1 MISVFEILFDISF
14 DMIAILSLRGE
25 FQNINPAFK
34 QGLGWTLSDLN
45 RKSFWDLI
53 VSDHDT
59 DLSSIADNMSKG
71 HPVILAENQFIFF
84 DGTTHLLRWTAYPD
98 LKTGSIITMITNSSL
113 ASKNQEFFNHYI
125 ETSPTAMFIVNQG
138 KINYA
143 NKLSELL
150 FGFSV
155 SELVGNV
162 IEMLVPDHLQSIHT
176 YHRNHFEKQPHLRM
190 MGLNLELLGRKK
202 NGDQFPVDIGL
213 NPINTPEGVATL
225 CSVIDLTRQKASESV
240 NTEKIRE
247 LEREISVLGRLAR
260 TDELTGIFNRRAL
273 FKQLDLLIRMAQN
286 KNHPLS
292 LILLDIDNF
301 KQYNDTYGHLEGDQ
315 VLKSVANI
323 LVSSTRK
330 TEFVARYGGEEFAVI
345 LPATNSDEAKTLA
358 ERMRRTIETFNW
370 PFRDITISVGIS
382 TLYPNTIAGE
392 NLLDTNELIIKAD
405 QALYFSKRNGKNLAN
420 HFNDLVIDPNVDLS
434 DWDLKHDTPAEH

>member
-1 MISVFEILFDISF
+1 MKSVFEILFDVSF
-14 DMIAILSLRGE
+14 DMIAILSLSGE
-25 FQNINPAFK
+25 FQNINPSFK
-34 QGLGWTLSDLN
+34 QGLGWTLSALK

-59 DLSSIADNMSKG
+59 DLSSVADNISKG
-71 HPVILAENQFIFF
+71 HPVILAENQFIYF

-98 LKTGSIITMITNSSL
+98 IKTGSIITMITNSSL

-125 ETSPTAMFIVNQG
+125 ETSPTATLIVNQG

-150 FGFSV
+150 FGYSV
-155 SELVGNV
+155 SEMVGCA

-176 YHRNHFEKQPHLRM
+176 KHRKSFEKQPHLRM
-190 MGLNLELLGRKK
+190 MGMNLELSGKKK

-260 TDELTGIFNRRAL
+260 TDELTGILNRRAL

-286 KNHPLS
+286 KNQPLS
-292 LILLDIDNF
+292 LILFDIDNF

-315 VLKSVANI
+315 VLKSVADI
-323 LVSSTRK
+323 IASSTRK
-330 TEFVARYGGEEFAVI
+330 TEVVARYGGEEFAVI
-345 LPATNSDEAKTLA
+345 LPATYSDEAKTLA
-358 ERMRRTIETFNW
+358 ERMRRTIEAFDW

-382 TLYPNTIAGE
+382 TLYPNSITGE
-392 NLLDTNELIIKAD
+392 NLLETNQLIIMAD
-405 QALYFSKRNGKNLAN
+405 QALYFSKRTGKNLAN
-420 HFNDLVIDPNVDLS
+420 HFNDLVIDPKVDLLE
-434 DWDLKHDTPAEH
+434 WELKHDTPAEH